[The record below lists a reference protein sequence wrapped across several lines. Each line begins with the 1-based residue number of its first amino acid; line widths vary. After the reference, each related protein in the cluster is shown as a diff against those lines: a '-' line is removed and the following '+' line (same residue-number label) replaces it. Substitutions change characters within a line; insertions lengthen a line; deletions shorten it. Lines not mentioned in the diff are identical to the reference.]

1 VRFLLFEG
9 GLTQLPWWMP
19 VESTMTQKYL
29 SKSRRLLA
37 ELPQLM
43 LLVALVL
50 AARSTF
56 ADHYYVPSGS
66 MEYTLMPGD
75 RVFVD
80 KSAYGVRIPFTN
92 IDLVSRNLVG
102 RGEIVI
108 FDSPRDGTRL
118 IKRIV
123 AIEGD
128 QIEMQQGM
136 LRINGQS
143 IADPDIELIEWFG
156 DHMAR
161 LNLQHGGG
169 PDIPASVIPEGMVLA
184 VGDHRGSSLDGR
196 YFGLVPE
203 SDIYGR
209 AVAVYFR
216 RGDGF
221 VWKNL

>member
-1 VRFLLFEG
+1 
-9 GLTQLPWWMP
+9 
-19 VESTMTQKYL
+19 MTENQV
-29 SKSRRLLA
+29 SKTRKLIS
-37 ELPQLM
+37 ELPQLI
-43 LLVALVL
+43 LLVALIM

-92 IDLVSRNLVG
+92 IDVIKRDSVG

-108 FDSPRDGTRL
+108 FDSPKDGTRL

-123 AIEGD
+123 AIGGD
-128 QIEMQQGM
+128 QVEMQQG
-136 LRINGQS
+136 LLQINGLPLVDANNS
-143 IADPDIELIEWFG
+143 LSEWFG
-156 DHMAR
+156 DRMAS
-161 LNLQHGGG
+161 LNLLDGGG
-169 PDIPASVIPEGMVLA
+169 PDIPARVIPEGMVLA

-196 YFGLVPE
+196 FFGLVAE
-203 SDIYGR
+203 SEIYGR

-221 VWKNL
+221 VWKGL

>member
-1 VRFLLFEG
+1 
-9 GLTQLPWWMP
+9 
-19 VESTMTQKYL
+19 MTENQV
-29 SKSRRLLA
+29 SKTRKLIS
-37 ELPQLM
+37 ELPQLI
-43 LLVALVL
+43 LLIALIM

-92 IDLVSRNLVG
+92 IDVIERDPVG

-123 AIEGD
+123 AIGGD
-128 QIEMQQGM
+128 QVELQQG
-136 LRINGQS
+136 LLKINGRPL
-143 IADPDIELIEWFG
+143 IDADSSPSEWFG
-156 DHMAR
+156 DRMAS
-161 LNLQHGGG
+161 LNLQDGGG
-169 PDIPASVIPEGMVLA
+169 PDIPARVIPEGMVLA
-184 VGDHRGSSLDGR
+184 IGDHRGSSLDGR
-196 YFGLVPE
+196 YFGLVAE
-203 SDIYGR
+203 SEVYGR

-221 VWKNL
+221 VWKGL

>member
-1 VRFLLFEG
+1 
-9 GLTQLPWWMP
+9 
-19 VESTMTQKYL
+19 MTENQA
-29 SKSRRLLA
+29 SKTRKLIS
-37 ELPQLM
+37 ELPQLI
-43 LLVALVL
+43 LLIALIM

-92 IDLVSRNLVG
+92 IDVIKRDPVG
-102 RGEIVI
+102 RGEIAI

-123 AIEGD
+123 AIGGD
-128 QIEMQQGM
+128 QVEMQQG
-136 LRINGQS
+136 LLQINGLPLVDS
-143 IADPDIELIEWFG
+143 NNSLGEWFG
-156 DHMAR
+156 DRMAS
-161 LNLQHGGG
+161 LNLQDGGG
-169 PDIPASVIPEGMVLA
+169 PDIPAGVIPEGMVLA
-184 VGDHRGSSLDGR
+184 IGDHRGSSLDGR
-196 YFGLVPE
+196 YFGLVAE
-203 SDIYGR
+203 SEVYGR

-221 VWKNL
+221 VWKGL